1 MKKINKFIYI
11 YIYIY
16 IYIFFFFF
24 LDSAPVF
31 DHEQSG
37 ICGILE
43 KISSFCIGERVV
55 IKF

>member
-1 MKKINKFIYI
+1 MK
-11 YIYIY
+11 
-16 IYIFFFFF
+16 FFFF

-31 DHEQSG
+31 EHEQNG

-43 KISSFCIGERVV
+43 NFSSFCIRERVV

>member
-1 MKKINKFIYI
+1 MENI

-31 DHEQSG
+31 EHEQNG
-37 ICGILE
+37 ICGIL
-43 KISSFCIGERVV
+43 KIFSSFCIRERVV
-55 IKF
+55 IKL

>member
-1 MKKINKFIYI
+1 MKYI
-11 YIYIY
+11 YIYI
-16 IYIFFFFF
+16 F

-31 DHEQSG
+31 EHEQNG

-43 KISSFCIGERVV
+43 KISSFCIRERVV

>member
-1 MKKINKFIYI
+1 MKKKKNI
-11 YIYIY
+11 
-16 IYIFFFFF
+16 F

-31 DHEQSG
+31 YHEQNE

-43 KISSFCIGERVV
+43 NFSSFCIRERVV

>member
-1 MKKINKFIYI
+1 MENEKKNKFINIYI
-11 YIYIY
+11 YI
-16 IYIFFFFF
+16 FFF

-43 KISSFCIGERVV
+43 KFSIFCIGERVV

>member
-1 MKKINKFIYI
+1 MEKKNIYI

-16 IYIFFFFF
+16 IYF

-31 DHEQSG
+31 EYEQNG

-43 KISSFCIGERVV
+43 KFSSFCIRERVV
-55 IKF
+55 INL

>member
-1 MKKINKFIYI
+1 MKKNIYI

-16 IYIFFFFF
+16 FFFFFF

-31 DHEQSG
+31 DHEQNG

-43 KISSFCIGERVV
+43 TFSSFYIRERVV